1 MDTIVGKILA
11 GSQTWVIEDFLDEP
25 WYECRRSPP
34 FLVDEDGAFHLK
46 VHQTDTDVRIWLCLG
61 HFIYIPLDTPI
72 SFSLSLVAQNGTLK
86 EVCAKKES
94 TFSERYWTPEV
105 PDATFSKQDLT
116 PEFLPDGVLR
126 IHCSF
131 DSFKFNDKE
140 KEDQDAKPS
149 LAENIEKEV
158 HKFCDFTFECGD
170 QEIPVNRLL
179 LAARSRV
186 FSVMFSENFQ
196 EAKTGRTIIKDVD
209 QESLEALVKFCHTNN
224 LDEVDLTTDL
234 LAAANKY
241 MIPEL
246 VEKCEEHLSKTMSAD
261 NAIDY
266 FLAACLHEANNLRTA
281 SKKFITKNLDKVK
294 KTESFKNLGKESL
307 VEVLEYACKKNGR

>member
-1 MDTIVGKILA
+1 MDRVGNILA

-25 WYECRRSPP
+25 WYKCRRSPA
-34 FLVDEDGAFHLK
+34 FFVDDNEVFYLQ
-46 VHQTDTDVRIWLCLG
+46 VHQTNTDVRIWLCLRD
-61 HFIYIPLDTPI
+61 FNSMDTPI
-72 SFSLSLVAQNGTLK
+72 SFSLSLVAQDGTLK

-94 TFSERYWTPEV
+94 TFSDENYWTPQV

-131 DSFKFNDKE
+131 DSFKSNDKE
-140 KEDQDAKPS
+140 EENQDAKPS
-149 LAENIEKEV
+149 LAENIEREV

-179 LAARSRV
+179 LAARSPV
-186 FSVMFSENFQ
+186 FSAMFSENFL

-209 QESLEALVKFCHTNN
+209 HKSLEALVKFCHTDN

-241 MIPEL
+241 MIPAL

-294 KTESFKNLGKESL
+294 KTESFKNLGKEPL
-307 VEVLEYACKKNGR
+307 VEVLEYACKKNRRF